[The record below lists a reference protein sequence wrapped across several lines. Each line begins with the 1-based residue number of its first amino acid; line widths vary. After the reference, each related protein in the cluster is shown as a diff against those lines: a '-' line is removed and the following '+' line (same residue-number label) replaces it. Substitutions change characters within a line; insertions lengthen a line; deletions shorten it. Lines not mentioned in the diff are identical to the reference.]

1 MESLNFHDRLFDSAV
16 HNETPDQTS
25 ASFHGVVQMQKIRLE
40 HNKFLTPAILN
51 SLFNSNII
59 PKRLTT
65 LEIVNC
71 TQLHPTRHLCA
82 IAVLL
87 GRSLQLLQSL
97 KLHLTG
103 YYPYNHEYQ
112 APNYNAEID
121 EHPEYHLCNVIREA
135 GQNIQSLDLALP
147 YACNRM
153 LIPRPKKNATLHQD
167 QQDLPT
173 ISLEPANTLSQRV
186 LAEGYRYRRL
196 HLYSGICRGAHD
208 WDDMVALAVDQQGD
222 FGWELLSEPEDRAV
236 WCVSGCAPV
245 ECSFEEAMARR

>member
-1 MESLNFHDRLFDSAV
+1 
-16 HNETPDQTS
+16 
-25 ASFHGVVQMQKIRLE
+25 MQKIRLE

-51 SLFNSNII
+51 SLFSSNII

-71 TQLHPTRHLCA
+71 PQLHPTYDLCA

-97 KLHLTG
+97 RLHLTG
-103 YYPYNHEYQ
+103 DYMYKLGFQ
-112 APNYNAEID
+112 APNYAAEIN
-121 EHPEYHLCNVIREA
+121 EHPEYHICNIVREA
-135 GQNIQSLDLALP
+135 GQKIKSLDLALP

-153 LIPRPKKNATLHQD
+153 LVPRPKKNDTIRQD
-167 QQDLPT
+167 RQDLPA
-173 ISLEPANTLSQRV
+173 ISLEPANTLPQRV
-186 LAEGYRYRRL
+186 IAEGYRYRRL
-196 HLYSGICRGAHD
+196 HLYSGICREAHD
-208 WDDMVALAVDQQGD
+208 WDDMVALAVDQRGD

-245 ECSFEEAMARR
+245 ECSFEEAITRPLHDE